1 MVSSYSFTLS
11 SFHLHLVILTRHNLS
26 SILKSHWENIYDTK
40 QLQEVSWYQ
49 PTPTTSLAL
58 IEMLNL
64 SSDAKIIDIG
74 GGDSLL
80 VDNLLQH
87 GFMDLSVLDI
97 SGKALE
103 RAQHRLG
110 SEHSEKVKWI
120 EADIS
125 TFVPDRVYDIW
136 HDRAVFHFLTDPE
149 SVAHYVAISS
159 AHIKKG
165 GYLIVATFSEDGPY
179 KCSGLPIQQYNEE
192 SLPAVFAE
200 NFELTRVFKEIHL
213 TPSGNEQSFVFA
225 VMKRK

>member
-1 MVSSYSFTLS
+1 MKT
-11 SFHLHLVILTRHNLS
+11 
-26 SILKSHWENIYDTK
+26 HWENIYDTK
-40 QLQEVSWYQ
+40 KLEEVSWYQ
-49 PTPTTSLAL
+49 PKPTTSLAL

-64 SSDAKIIDIG
+64 SEAAKIIDIG
-74 GGDSLL
+74 AGDSLL

-87 GFMDLSVLDI
+87 GFNDLSVLDI

-103 RAQHRLG
+103 RAQRRIG
-110 SEHSEKVKWI
+110 EVNSAKVKWI

-125 TFVPDRVYDIW
+125 TFVPDRVYDLW

-200 NFELTRVFKEIHL
+200 NFETERVFKEIHL
-213 TPSGNEQSFVFA
+213 TPTGNEQSFVFA

>member
-1 MVSSYSFTLS
+1 
-11 SFHLHLVILTRHNLS
+11 
-26 SILKSHWENIYDTK
+26 
-40 QLQEVSWYQ
+40 
-49 PTPTTSLAL
+49 
-58 IEMLNL
+58 
-64 SSDAKIIDIG
+64 
-74 GGDSLL
+74 
-80 VDNLLQH
+80 
-87 GFMDLSVLDI
+87 LDI
-97 SGKALE
+97 SGKALL
-103 RAQHRLG
+103 RAQGRIG
-110 SEHSEKVKWI
+110 EDNSAKVKWI

-136 HDRAVFHFLTDPE
+136 HDRVVFHFLTDPE

>member
-1 MVSSYSFTLS
+1 MKT
-11 SFHLHLVILTRHNLS
+11 
-26 SILKSHWENIYDTK
+26 HWENIYDTK

-64 SSDAKIIDIG
+64 SSEARIIDIG

-97 SGKALE
+97 SGKALL
-103 RAQHRLG
+103 RAQGRIG
-110 SEHSEKVKWI
+110 EDNSTKVKWI

-125 TFVPDRVYDIW
+125 NYLPNEIYDLW
-136 HDRAVFHFLTDPE
+136 HDRAVFHFLTEKEAID
-149 SVAHYVAISS
+149 HYVKISS
-159 AHIKKG
+159 ENIKQG
-165 GYLIVATFSEDGPY
+165 GYLIIATFAEDGPI
-179 KCSGLPIQQYNEE
+179 KCSGLPIQQYSEQ

>member
-1 MVSSYSFTLS
+1 MKT
-11 SFHLHLVILTRHNLS
+11 
-26 SILKSHWENIYDTK
+26 HWENIYDTK
-40 QLQEVSWYQ
+40 QLHEVSWFQ
-49 PTPTTSLAL
+49 PKPTTSLAL
-58 IEMLNL
+58 IEMLDLN
-64 SSDAKIIDIG
+64 SEAKIIDIG

-87 GFMDLSVLDI
+87 GFNDLSVLDI
-97 SGKALE
+97 SGKALL
-103 RAQHRLG
+103 RAQGRIG
-110 SEHSEKVKWI
+110 EDNSAKVKWI

-165 GYLIVATFSEDGPY
+165 GYLIVATFSEDGPH
-179 KCSGLPIQQYNEE
+179 KCSGLTIQQYNEE

-200 NFELTRVFKEIHL
+200 NFETERVFKEIHI
-213 TPSGNEQSFVFA
+213 TPTGNEQSFVFA
-225 VMKRK
+225 VLRRK

>member
-1 MVSSYSFTLS
+1 M
-11 SFHLHLVILTRHNLS
+11 
-26 SILKSHWENIYDTK
+26 LKSHWENIYDTK
-40 QLQEVSWYQ
+40 QLHEVSWYQ

-64 SSDAKIIDIG
+64 SSEAKIIDIG

-87 GFMDLSVLDI
+87 GFKDLSVLDI

-110 SEHSEKVKWI
+110 SEYSEKVKWI

-125 TFVPDRVYDIW
+125 TFEPDTLYDIW
-136 HDRAVFHFLTDPE
+136 HDRAVFHFLTDSD

-165 GYLIVATFSEDGPY
+165 GYLIMATFAEGGPFS
-179 KCSGLPIQQYNEE
+179 CSGLPVQQYNEE

-200 NFELTRVFKEIHL
+200 NFETERVFKEIHL
-213 TPSGNEQSFVFA
+213 TPTGNEQGFIFA
-225 VMKRK
+225 VMRRK

>member
-1 MVSSYSFTLS
+1 MKT
-11 SFHLHLVILTRHNLS
+11 
-26 SILKSHWENIYDTK
+26 HWENIYDTK

-97 SGKALE
+97 SGKALL
-103 RAQHRLG
+103 RAQGRIG
-110 SEHSEKVKWI
+110 EDNSTKVKWI

-125 TFVPDRVYDIW
+125 NYLPNEIYDLW
-136 HDRAVFHFLTDPE
+136 HDRAVFHFLTEKEAID
-149 SVAHYVAISS
+149 HYVKISS
-159 AHIKKG
+159 ENIKQG
-165 GYLIVATFSEDGPY
+165 GYLIIATFAEDGPI
-179 KCSGLPIQQYNEE
+179 KCSGLPIQQYSEQ

>member
-1 MVSSYSFTLS
+1 MKT
-11 SFHLHLVILTRHNLS
+11 
-26 SILKSHWENIYDTK
+26 HWENLYDTK
-40 QLQEVSWYQ
+40 KLEEVSWYQ

-58 IEMLNL
+58 IEMLDLN
-64 SSDAKIIDIG
+64 SEAKIIDIG

-87 GFMDLSVLDI
+87 GFNDLSVLDI
-97 SGKALE
+97 SGKALL
-103 RAQHRLG
+103 RAQGRIG
-110 SEHSEKVKWI
+110 EDNSAKVKWI

-125 TFVPDRVYDIW
+125 TFVPDRIYDLW

-149 SVAHYVAISS
+149 SVAHYVKISS

-165 GYLIVATFSEDGPY
+165 GYLIMATFAEDGPI
-179 KCSGLPIQQYNEE
+179 KCSGLPIQQYSEQ

-200 NFELTRVFKEIHL
+200 NFELVRLFKEIHL
-213 TPSGNEQSFVFA
+213 TPTGNEQSFVFA

>member
-1 MVSSYSFTLS
+1 MKT
-11 SFHLHLVILTRHNLS
+11 
-26 SILKSHWENIYDTK
+26 HWENIYDTK
-40 QLQEVSWYQ
+40 QLHEVSWFQ
-49 PTPTTSLAL
+49 PKPTTSLAL
-58 IEMLNL
+58 IEMLDLN
-64 SSDAKIIDIG
+64 SEAKIIDIG

-87 GFMDLSVLDI
+87 GFNDLSVLDI
-97 SGKALE
+97 SGKALL
-103 RAQHRLG
+103 RAQGRIG
-110 SEHSEKVKWI
+110 EDNSAKVKWI

-200 NFELTRVFKEIHL
+200 NFETERVFKEIHH
-213 TPSGNEQSFVFA
+213 TPSGKDQSFVFA
-225 VMKRK
+225 VMRRK